1 MNQIDYEINKELG
14 ECYLFMGEL
23 EKARGYYQKAAAAD
37 GSAIDPFMGL
47 AAIAVS
53 EGDLNAAL
61 TLYRKAHAVAPG
73 VKSLTGMAMVEAEL
87 GRTDDAFSHYAEVLA
102 LEPGNM
108 LVINNF
114 LQLAHARNRLAEM
127 VPFLEGA
134 LETGDTEAVRYAL
147 AGCLTVLGREDE
159 ARAQLELLLQTN
171 PANSEAQQLY
181 AQFAA

>member
-14 ECYLFMGEL
+14 ECYLFMGEM
-23 EKARGYYQKAAAAD
+23 EKARGYYQKAAACGDA
-37 GSAIDPFMGL
+37 SPDPFLGL
-47 AAIAVS
+47 AAIAVN
-53 EGDLNAAL
+53 EGDLEAAL

-73 VKSLTGMAMVEAEL
+73 VKSLTGMGMVEAEL
-87 GRTDDAFSHYAEVLA
+87 GKTDEAFAHYSEVLA

-114 LQLAHARNRLAEM
+114 LQLAHAVNRLEDII
-127 VPFLEGA
+127 PFLEGA

-147 AGCLTVLGREDE
+147 AGCLSVLGREDE
-159 ARAQLELLLQTN
+159 ARTHLELLLQEN

-181 AQFAA
+181 ARFAA

>member
-23 EKARGYYQKAAAAD
+23 ERARGYYQKAAAAD
-37 GSAIDPFMGL
+37 GAAADPFMGL

-61 TLYRKAHAVAPG
+61 TLYRKAHSVAPG
-73 VKSLTGMAMVEAEL
+73 VKALTGMAMVEAEL
-87 GRTDDAFSHYAEVLA
+87 GRRDEAFAHYAEVLA

-114 LQLAHARNRLAEM
+114 LQLAHAANRLAEI

-147 AGCLTVLGREDE
+147 AGCLTVLGREEE
-159 ARAQLELLLQTN
+159 ARAHLETLLQAN